1 MHLWLDT
8 ACLPAA
14 APTARN
20 RESAWAG
27 RVVGRGL
34 SGFTEPQS
42 FSDHH
47 GARLLSSEENM
58 AKWLGALVGLGG
70 LCVTT
75 AVQAQS
81 YPARPVTIVVTAAA
95 GGLTDIVA
103 RAVGQQLSEMWG
115 KPVVIENK
123 GGAGHNIGA
132 AAVAK
137 AAPDGYTLMVSESG
151 TFVSNPYLYAKG
163 SLPYDA
169 ETDFAP
175 ISGLASYAQALVT
188 HPSLPARS
196 VADLIALARSKPA
209 QIGFGTAGIGSA
221 PHMNIEL
228 LENMAGIKLIPV
240 HYRGAAPA
248 LTDLMGGHILL
259 MSVSM
264 TLSLEPARA
273 GRITM
278 LGVGS
283 RARLARAPE
292 VPTIA
297 ETGLPGYEAVSWVG
311 LFGATGTPRDIVTKI
326 NADVQ
331 RILADREFRDRFLN
345 PQMLDPMQGTPDTF
359 AADIK
364 SETQKWVKVIR
375 EQKLSIE

>member
-1 MHLWLDT
+1 MT
-8 ACLPAA
+8 
-14 APTARN
+14 
-20 RESAWAG
+20 
-27 RVVGRGL
+27 
-34 SGFTEPQS
+34 
-42 FSDHH
+42 
-47 GARLLSSEENM
+47 
-58 AKWLGALVGLGG
+58 KWLGALIGLGG
-70 LCVTT
+70 LCAAT

-95 GGLTDIVA
+95 GGLTDLVA
-103 RAVGQQLSEMWG
+103 RGVGQQLSEMWG
-115 KPVVIENK
+115 KPIVIENK

-132 AAVAK
+132 ASVAK

-151 TFVSNPYLYAKG
+151 TFVSNPYLYPKG

-175 ISGLASYAQALVT
+175 ISGLASYTQALVT
-188 HPSLPARS
+188 HPSLPVRT
-196 VADLIALARSKPA
+196 VADLIALAKSKPA
-209 QIGFGTAGIGSA
+209 EISFGTAGIGSA

-228 LENMAGIKLIPV
+228 LENMAGIKLVPV

-248 LTDLMGGHILL
+248 LTDLLGGHIKL

-283 RARLARAPE
+283 RERLPGTLE
-292 VPTIA
+292 VPTVA

-311 LFGATGTPRDIVTKI
+311 LFTATGTPREIVTKI
-326 NADVQ
+326 NTDVQ
-331 RILADREFRDRFLN
+331 RILADPAFRDRFLA
-345 PQMLDPMQGTPDTF
+345 PQMLAPMKGSPDTF

>member
-1 MHLWLDT
+1 
-8 ACLPAA
+8 LP
-14 APTARN
+14 RLGG
-20 RESAWAG
+20 SAV
-27 RVVGRGL
+27 R
-34 SGFTEPQS
+34 
-42 FSDHH
+42 
-47 GARLLSSEENM
+47 
-58 AKWLGALVGLGG
+58 WLGAVAGLGG

-75 AVQAQS
+75 TVQAQS
-81 YPARPVTIVVTAAA
+81 YPTRPVTIVVTAAA
-95 GGLTDIVA
+95 GGLTDLVA

-132 AAVAK
+132 ASVAK
-137 AAPDGYTLMVSESG
+137 AAADGYTMMVSESG
-151 TFVSNPYLYAKG
+151 TFVSNPYLYTKG

-175 ISGLASYAQALVT
+175 TSGLASYTQALVT
-188 HPSLPARS
+188 HPSLPARN
-196 VADLIALARSKPA
+196 VAELIALAKSRPA
-209 QIGFGTAGIGSA
+209 EISYGTAGIGSA
-221 PHMNIEL
+221 PHMNIAL
-228 LENMAGIKLIPV
+228 LENMAGIKLVPV

-248 LTDLMGGHILL
+248 LTDLLGGHIKL

-273 GRITM
+273 GHINM

-283 RARLARAPE
+283 RQRLARAPE
-292 VPTIA
+292 VATVA

-311 LFGATGTPRDIVTKI
+311 LFTAAGTPREIVSKI
-326 NADVQ
+326 NTDAQ
-331 RILADREFRDRFLN
+331 RILADPAFRDRFFT
-345 PQMLDPMQGTPDTF
+345 PQMLEPMPGSPETF

-375 EQKLSIE
+375 EQKLHID

>member
-1 MHLWLDT
+1 
-8 ACLPAA
+8 
-14 APTARN
+14 
-20 RESAWAG
+20 
-27 RVVGRGL
+27 
-34 SGFTEPQS
+34 
-42 FSDHH
+42 
-47 GARLLSSEENM
+47 M
-58 AKWLGALVGLGG
+58 AKWRGALLGLAA
-70 LCVTT
+70 LCVATPMR
-75 AVQAQS
+75 AQI

-95 GGLTDIVA
+95 GGLTDLVA
-103 RAVGQQLSEMWG
+103 RGIGERLSEMWG

-151 TFVSNPYLYAKG
+151 TFVSNPFLYAKG

-175 ISGLASYAQALVT
+175 ISGLASYTQALVT
-188 HPSLPARS
+188 HPSLPVRN
-196 VADLIALARSKPA
+196 VAELIALAKSQPGE
-209 QIGFGTAGIGSA
+209 ISYGTAGIGSA

-228 LENMAGIKLIPV
+228 LENMAGIKLVPI

-248 LTDLMGGHILL
+248 LTDLMGGHIKL

-264 TLSLEPARA
+264 TLSLEPAKA

-283 RARLARAPE
+283 RTRLAQAPE

-311 LFGATGTPRDIVTKI
+311 LFTAAAAPRAIVAKI

-331 RILADREFRDRFLN
+331 HVLADAAFRDRFLT
-345 PQMLDPMQGTPDTF
+345 PQMLDPMAGSPEAF

-364 SETQKWVKVIR
+364 SETRKWAKVIR
-375 EQKLSIE
+375 EQNLHID

>member
-1 MHLWLDT
+1 MT
-8 ACLPAA
+8 
-14 APTARN
+14 
-20 RESAWAG
+20 
-27 RVVGRGL
+27 
-34 SGFTEPQS
+34 
-42 FSDHH
+42 
-47 GARLLSSEENM
+47 
-58 AKWLGALVGLGG
+58 KWLGVLLGLSG
-70 LCVTT
+70 LCVTA
-75 AVQAQS
+75 AVQAEP
-81 YPARPVTIVVTAAA
+81 YPARPVSIVVTAAA

-103 RAVGQQLSEMWG
+103 RAVGQQLSETWG

-132 AAVAK
+132 ASVAK

-163 SLPYDA
+163 TLPYDA
-169 ETDFAP
+169 DTDFAP
-175 ISGLASYAQALVT
+175 ISGLASYTQALVT
-188 HPSLPARS
+188 HPSLPVHT
-196 VADLIALARSKPA
+196 VADLIALAKGQPGEIS
-209 QIGFGTAGIGSA
+209 FGTAGIGSA

-228 LENMAGIKLIPV
+228 LENMAGIKLVPV

-248 LTDLMGGHILL
+248 LTDLLGGHIKL

-273 GRITM
+273 GRVTM
-278 LGVGS
+278 LGVGG
-283 RARLARAPE
+283 RTRLPAAPE

-311 LFGATGTPRDIVTKI
+311 MFTASGTPLEIVTKI
-326 NADVQ
+326 NTDVQ
-331 RILADREFRDRFLN
+331 HILADPAFRARFLA
-345 PQMLDPMQGTPDTF
+345 PQMLEPMTGSADAF

>member
-1 MHLWLDT
+1 
-8 ACLPAA
+8 
-14 APTARN
+14 
-20 RESAWAG
+20 
-27 RVVGRGL
+27 
-34 SGFTEPQS
+34 
-42 FSDHH
+42 
-47 GARLLSSEENM
+47 M

-70 LCVTT
+70 LCAAT
-75 AVQAQS
+75 ALQAQT

-95 GGLTDIVA
+95 GGLTDLVA
-103 RAVGQQLSEMWG
+103 RGVGQRLSEMWG
-115 KPVVIENK
+115 EPVVIENK

-175 ISGLASYAQALVT
+175 ISGLASYTQALVT
-188 HPSLPARS
+188 HPSLPARN
-196 VADLIALARSKPA
+196 VAELIALAKRQPA
-209 QIGFGTAGIGSA
+209 DISFGTAGIGSA

-228 LENMAGIKLIPV
+228 LENMAGIELVPV

-248 LTDLMGGHILL
+248 LTDLLGGHIKL

-264 TLSLEPARA
+264 TLSLAPAQA
-273 GRITM
+273 GRINM
-278 LGVGS
+278 LGVGGLK
-283 RARLARAPE
+283 RLPQAPE

-311 LFGATGTPRDIVTKI
+311 LFTASGTPRATVAKI

-331 RILADREFRDRFLN
+331 RILADPAFRDRFLD
-345 PQMLDPMQGTPDTF
+345 PQMLDPMPGSPAAF

-375 EQKLSIE
+375 EQNLHID

>member
-1 MHLWLDT
+1 MT
-8 ACLPAA
+8 
-14 APTARN
+14 
-20 RESAWAG
+20 
-27 RVVGRGL
+27 
-34 SGFTEPQS
+34 
-42 FSDHH
+42 
-47 GARLLSSEENM
+47 
-58 AKWLGALVGLGG
+58 KWLGALLGLTA
-70 LCVTT
+70 LCVTA
-75 AVQAQS
+75 AVHAQT

-103 RAVGQQLSEMWG
+103 RAVGQQLSETWG

-132 AAVAK
+132 ASVAK

-175 ISGLASYAQALVT
+175 ISGLASYTQALVT
-188 HPSLPARS
+188 HPSLPART
-196 VADLIALARSKPA
+196 VADLIALAKRQPGEIS
-209 QIGFGTAGIGSA
+209 FGTAGIGSA

-228 LENMAGIKLIPV
+228 LENMAGIRLVPV

-248 LTDLMGGHILL
+248 LTDLLGGHIKL

-278 LGVGS
+278 LGVGG
-283 RARLARAPE
+283 RARLPAAPE

-311 LFGATGTPRDIVTKI
+311 MFTANGTPREIVTKI
-326 NADVQ
+326 NTDVQ
-331 RILADREFRDRFLN
+331 HILADPAFRDRFLA
-345 PQMLDPMQGTPDTF
+345 PQMLEPMRGSPDTF

-364 SETQKWVKVIR
+364 SETQKWAKVIR